1 MPQQAYTVDEIAQRI
16 QQNLYGQYGTRAD
29 DAWNYEIYRA
39 TCDTLRQMLGE
50 AWAQS
55 GIRAAKKRRL
65 YLLSFEYMPGK
76 LLRQNAQC
84 LGILP
89 LLKKALHQ
97 LGHRLSALERTER
110 EISLGHGALGTISF
124 DELLSAA
131 NSGISLMGYGLRYK
145 NGRLK
150 QTLVNGTQ
158 VEEPDNWVSNKNPW
172 EHEKAYFHT
181 IPLQGS
187 AVKAIPYDIPVVGY
201 GASQINTLR
210 IWRAEALEDIDF
222 QLFSE
227 GDFSAAYE
235 RINAA
240 HAIVE
245 FLYPNETTERGQYL
259 RLMQEVF
266 FATATMRDI
275 FRTYHKD
282 GKERSIQAF
291 PAHVHIHLNEVQ
303 TGFTIVACVH
313 ALTEDYGLS
322 FSQALRMTREVFS
335 YTNFSVQAE
344 SFEQWTRAQLERVC
358 PHWIP
363 TLEKMQLFFATED
376 ESGVAE
382 VQTVYDGQS
391 LHLIALALRMAH
403 TITFLT
409 EAHARSFSN
418 LLSPKK
424 GVPFAGRLQ
433 PVRMGIS
440 LHRWL
445 RTTNPPLYDF
455 LSTLSGKESVE
466 GEEDAVLAALTH
478 CASDESVGKALAAVK
493 QEHKKR
499 VAREVYAR
507 KGIEINPYSVYDMQ
521 LGVIHESKRQLLNA
535 LCLAMKYF
543 QLVEQPQADVPE
555 VTYFF
560 SGKAAPNYYAAKEIL
575 HFINAL
581 ANRINHDP
589 QIREKMMVV
598 FIEDYNMS
606 RIQALLPACDTY
618 ENLGFAEKEPCGTTV
633 MKAMVNG
640 AVPCTSRTGIG
651 YDLARQKELACYA
664 FGPTI
669 DEIFPRPVRRGKFG
683 YILESQDAVRAL
695 LERLLRCSRRVI
707 DYDFHRLY
715 ELLVRYDDSFSVLED
730 LLSYRT
736 VRMQMEMD
744 YFDALIWNRKSLHN
758 IAGSAEFSMQT
769 TLQIYR
775 DTVWN
780 APGTPV
786 NQSAQK

>member
-1 MPQQAYTVDEIAQRI
+1 M
-16 QQNLYGQYGTRAD
+16 
-29 DAWNYEIYRA
+29 
-39 TCDTLRQMLGE
+39 
-50 AWAQS
+50 
-55 GIRAAKKRRL
+55 
-65 YLLSFEYMPGK
+65 
-76 LLRQNAQC
+76 
-84 LGILP
+84 
-89 LLKKALHQ
+89 
-97 LGHRLSALERTER
+97 
-110 EISLGHGALGTISF
+110 
-124 DELLSAA
+124 
-131 NSGISLMGYGLRYK
+131 
-145 NGRLK
+145 
-150 QTLVNGTQ
+150 
-158 VEEPDNWVSNKNPW
+158 
-172 EHEKAYFHT
+172 
-181 IPLQGS
+181 
-187 AVKAIPYDIPVVGY
+187 
-201 GASQINTLR
+201 
-210 IWRAEALEDIDF
+210 
-222 QLFSE
+222 
-227 GDFSAAYE
+227 
-235 RINAA
+235 
-240 HAIVE
+240 
-245 FLYPNETTERGQYL
+245 
-259 RLMQEVF
+259 
-266 FATATMRDI
+266 
-275 FRTYHKD
+275 
-282 GKERSIQAF
+282 
-291 PAHVHIHLNEVQ
+291 
-303 TGFTIVACVH
+303 
-313 ALTEDYGLS
+313 
-322 FSQALRMTREVFS
+322 
-335 YTNFSVQAE
+335 
-344 SFEQWTRAQLERVC
+344 
-358 PHWIP
+358 
-363 TLEKMQLFFATED
+363 
-376 ESGVAE
+376 
-382 VQTVYDGQS
+382 
-391 LHLIALALRMAH
+391 
-403 TITFLT
+403 
-409 EAHARSFSN
+409 
-418 LLSPKK
+418 
-424 GVPFAGRLQ
+424 
-433 PVRMGIS
+433 
-440 LHRWL
+440 
-445 RTTNPPLYDF
+445 
-455 LSTLSGKESVE
+455 
-466 GEEDAVLAALTH
+466 LAALTH

-744 YFDALIWNRKSLHN
+744 YFDALVWNQKSLHN
-758 IAGSAEFSMQT
+758 IAGSVMFSMQT